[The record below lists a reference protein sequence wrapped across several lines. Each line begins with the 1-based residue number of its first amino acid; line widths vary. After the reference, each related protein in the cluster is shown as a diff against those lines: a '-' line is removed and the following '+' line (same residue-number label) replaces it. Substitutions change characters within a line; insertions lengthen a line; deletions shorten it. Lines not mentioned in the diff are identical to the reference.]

1 MRLRSHGFHP
11 GRSAARTVPFALA
24 VGALAMALSAS
35 SAAAQSR
42 ASAQHDTAKKADY
55 SAPAGAPYTAVNV
68 SVPTPRGY
76 SLAGTLTLPHGAS
89 RSHPVPAIVTIS
101 GTGPQDRDEYL
112 GLVGYRPFRQIADS
126 LSRRGI
132 AVLRMDDRGVGQSGG
147 TFKGT
152 THQEFAEDTRAGLAY
167 LRTRNE
173 IDTTRLGLVG
183 HSEGAIDAPIVALEE
198 PSLRALVLLAGNA
211 RPLRGAAQ
219 SQLENMARHNT
230 KLTATQRDSAV
241 AAVPHLLDSIAGVDR
256 YMAAMMTYDPSVT
269 ARKVKTPSILILTG
283 QYDKQADPTQ
293 VPEWIAAFKA
303 SGNPDVSGHVVPNV
317 DHLFVHDTN
326 GYPGD
331 YAKLPQPALVEPGVI
346 GEVAD
351 WLVQRLGTSGGAS
364 SSQGAA
370 SPTDGTGVLR
380 AMHDRYASTWYN
392 TMSFTEVAE
401 QRSDTGAVTSEKWYE
416 EGKLPGRL
424 RIDVGAPATDT
435 VTPHRIIICANDS
448 FYIKA
453 PGHTLVAR
461 AGRNLLLVL
470 GFDVYKQPVERSVAA
485 LTAEGFDLSRVHDDT
500 WRGKPVIVVGALAG
514 DTTSK
519 QFWVDAQRML
529 FVRLLDTS
537 HTLLGASTEAQ
548 FDDYRQLGGGWIA
561 ADVHVSGN
569 GIVHLREIYSDMRA
583 NVELPDSWFDPG
595 RLRR

>member
-1 MRLRSHGFHP
+1 M
-11 GRSAARTVPFALA
+11 PFATRESHLA
-24 VGALAMALSAS
+24 LVFAALALPLA
-35 SAAAQSR
+35 
-42 ASAQHDTAKKADY
+42 ASAQHDTTARTDY
-55 SAPAGAPYTAVNV
+55 SAPPGAPYTAENV

-76 SLAGTLTLPHGAS
+76 ALAGTLTLPGGAS
-89 RSHPVPAIVTIS
+89 RAHPVPAIVTIT

-112 GLVGYRPFRQIADS
+112 GLQGYRPFRQIADS
-126 LSRRGI
+126 LGRRGI

-167 LRTRNE
+167 LRTRKE

-183 HSEGAIDAPIVALEE
+183 HSEGAIDAPIVALHE
-198 PSLRALVLLAGNA
+198 PSLKALVLLAGNA

-219 SQLENMARHNT
+219 SQIENMARHNT
-230 KLTATQRDSAV
+230 KLTPAQRDSAV

-256 YMAAMMTYDPSVT
+256 YMAGMMSYDPSVT
-269 ARKVKTPSILILTG
+269 ARKVKTPAILILTG

-293 VPEWIAAFKA
+293 VPEWIAAFKE

-317 DHLFVHDTN
+317 DHLFIHDTN

-331 YAKLPQPALVEPGVI
+331 YMKLPQPAQMEPSVV
-346 GEVAD
+346 GEVVD
-351 WLVQRLGTSGGAS
+351 WLAQRLGTSHGGAAAPGG
-364 SSQGAA
+364 GAA
-370 SPTDGTGVLR
+370 RDGAGVLR
-380 AMHDRYASTWYN
+380 AMHDRYASSWYK
-392 TMSFTEVAE
+392 TMSFTEIAE
-401 QRSDTGAVTSEKWYE
+401 QRSDTGAGTSEKWYE

-424 RIDVGAPATDT
+424 RIDVGVPATDT

-453 PGHTLVAR
+453 PGHPLVAR

-500 WRGKPVIVVGALAG
+500 WQGRPVIVVGAAAG

-537 HTLLGASTEAQ
+537 HTLLGQSTEAR
-548 FDDYRQLGGGWIA
+548 FDDYRKLDGGWIA

-569 GIVHLREIYSDMRA
+569 GVVHLREIYSDMKA
-583 NVELPDSWFDPG
+583 NVELPDSWFHPG
-595 RLRR
+595 TLGH

>member
-1 MRLRSHGFHP
+1 MRLHLHGF
-11 GRSAARTVPFALA
+11 RATAAAARAVPITRICIALA
-24 VGALAMALSAS
+24 LALAAS
-35 SAAAQSR
+35 SAAAQGHAAGR
-42 ASAQHDTAKKADY
+42 RDTAAKTDY

-76 SLAGTLTLPHGAS
+76 SLAGTLTLPRGAS

-112 GLVGYRPFRQIADS
+112 GLMGYRPFRQIADS

-152 THQEFAEDTRAGLAY
+152 THREFAEDTRAGLAY

-173 IDTTRLGLVG
+173 IDATRLGLVG

-219 SQLENMARHNT
+219 SQLENMARHDT

-241 AAVPHLLDSIAGVDR
+241 AAVPRLLDSIAGVDR

-269 ARKVKTPSILILTG
+269 ARKVKTPAILMLTG
-283 QYDKQADPTQ
+283 QYDKQADPAQ
-293 VPEWIAAFKA
+293 IPEWIAAFKE

-331 YAKLPQPALVEPGVI
+331 YAKLPQPARVERGVI
-346 GEVAD
+346 GEVVD
-351 WLVQRLGTSGGAS
+351 WLVQRLGASSGAA

-401 QRSDTGAVTSEKWYE
+401 QRADTGALTSEKWYE

-424 RIDVGAPATDT
+424 RIDVGAPASDT

-448 FYIKA
+448 FYIKT
-453 PGHTLVAR
+453 PGHPLVAR

-485 LTAEGFDLSRVHDDT
+485 LTAEGFDLRLVHKDT
-500 WRGKPVIVVGALAG
+500 WQGKPVIVVGAAAG

-519 QFWVDAQRML
+519 QFWVDTQRML

-537 HTLLGASTEAQ
+537 HTLLGASTEAL

-561 ADVHVSGN
+561 ADVHVRGN
-569 GIVHLREIYSDMRA
+569 GIVHLHEIYSDMKA
-583 NVELPDSWFDPG
+583 NVDLPDSWFDPAQ
-595 RLRR
+595 LRH

>member
-1 MRLRSHGFHP
+1 M
-11 GRSAARTVPFALA
+11 PFATRESHIALVFA
-24 VGALAMALSAS
+24 ALALPLA
-35 SAAAQSR
+35 
-42 ASAQHDTAKKADY
+42 ASAQHDTTARIDY
-55 SAPAGAPYTAVNV
+55 SAPPGAPYTAENV

-76 SLAGTLTLPHGAS
+76 ELAGTLTLPRGAS
-89 RSHPVPAIVTIS
+89 RAHPVPAIVTIT

-112 GLVGYRPFRQIADS
+112 GLQGYRPFRQIADS
-126 LSRRGI
+126 LGRRGI

-167 LRTRNE
+167 LRTRKE

-183 HSEGAIDAPIVALEE
+183 HSEGAIDAPIVALHE
-198 PSLRALVLLAGNA
+198 PSLKALVLLAGNA

-230 KLTATQRDSAV
+230 KLSPAQRDSAV

-256 YMAAMMTYDPSVT
+256 YMAGMMSYDPSVT
-269 ARKVKTPSILILTG
+269 ARKVKTPAILILTG

-293 VPEWIAAFKA
+293 VPEWIAAFKE

-331 YAKLPQPALVEPGVI
+331 YMKLPQPAQMEPSVV
-346 GEVAD
+346 GEVVD
-351 WLVQRLGTSGGAS
+351 WLAQRLGTSRAATGAPSGGSARD
-364 SSQGAA
+364 GA
-370 SPTDGTGVLR
+370 GVLR
-380 AMHDRYASTWYN
+380 AMHDRYASSWYK
-392 TMSFTEVAE
+392 TMSFTEIAE
-401 QRSDTGAVTSEKWYE
+401 QRSDSGAVTSEKWYE

-424 RIDVGAPATDT
+424 RIDVGVPATDT

-453 PGHTLVAR
+453 PGRPLVTR

-500 WRGKPVIVVGALAG
+500 WQGRPVIVVGAAAG

-537 HTLLGASTEAQ
+537 HTLLGESTEAR
-548 FDDYRQLGGGWIA
+548 FDDYRKLDGGWIA
-561 ADVHVSGN
+561 AYVHVSGN
-569 GIVHLREIYSDMRA
+569 GVVHLREIYSDMKA
-583 NVELPDSWFDPG
+583 NVELPDSWFDPNTLG
-595 RLRR
+595 Q